1 MDRSRMAQGLAVILV
16 LLTVGLV
23 FFSRVSEAVAQ
34 TCLDGRY
41 FKVTVISCEDNKF
54 PDFFCFT
61 DGSMTVVGLEC
72 DSGSAKIKC
81 SDSKAKFEAK
91 VSSVFFKGKVQ
102 GNTIKGTAVGDDCKF
117 TFKGK
122 EILVDGDD
130 CPCPTSLGAQE
141 ETNPYLP

>member
-16 LLTVGLV
+16 LTVGLV

-54 PDFFCFT
+54 PDFLCFT

-81 SDSKAKFEAK
+81 SDSKAKFKAK
-91 VSSVFFKGKVQ
+91 VSFVSFKGKVQ
-102 GNTIKGTAVGDDCKF
+102 GNTIKGIAVIRDCKF

-122 EILVDGDD
+122 EIDD

-141 ETNPYLP
+141 ETNPSLP

>member
-102 GNTIKGTAVGDDCKF
+102 GNTIKGIVVIPHDCKF

-122 EILVDGDD
+122 EIDD